1 MNEIQEITTWLI
13 AEQDRIVTNW
23 LHNDAVAEYLTLHRI
38 NRDKFA
44 IKFAHPILLYN
55 LEVVSMHKKAG
66 NCPIMS
72 QFINYMIEKKINSHE
87 IFIICAKLRAT
98 ILEHLS
104 HNYPHQ
110 FDTAEVIMKIADV
123 FDNNLTGVLKH
134 FDTKALET
142 SLQKQE
148 NLDTTLYSQKLQ
160 VILDVQKNILFKM
173 HGNQLFLANQA
184 FYHAMGVQDAKELEK
199 HFLHPLDFIET
210 STVFEELLKRKEYD
224 KWLMKIIS
232 EHNGECEIKFFN
244 YLLDKR
250 SMMKMHVQQVG
261 EANNFVFTLEDSFLE
276 EDERKISNVLSSV
289 DPLTNLGNLTKFKE
303 MLEKQIDI
311 HAHDELSIL
320 MIDIDGFKIFNDT
333 HHKKSGEKLIKNI
346 SDILKDSYPDSVARL
361 DFERFA
367 VICKEKNVNNTQD
380 IIDKI
385 NKLLKEYNS
394 QGKIKP
400 LAAIVIHRKDDTV
413 ELMLARGDVLL
424 NQVRL
429 DSLDTIIDDTVI
441 IKKEA
446 IRLEQEKE
454 FLLRMKR
461 NKEEKK
467 TIPVTNYYLEIGIKS
482 DATILSVMADK
493 LSISIRKIALNSL
506 HKNDAIYIKMPQ
518 KPDYKAL
525 VYKVDKLEEYVV
537 LHSFKAVE
545 LSPLDRN
552 HVHVKLPQPMGV
564 SLYFNKKKIDAKLQ
578 SVSINTFEIV
588 IQDIFALEVESQ
600 VSVTATLNEKEASYS
615 GKVLKIIPLVDRFI
629 IVVHLDANAL
639 TEEILSRYVSNRQL
653 EIIKDLQ
660 KNIL

>member
-1 MNEIQEITTWLI
+1 
-13 AEQDRIVTNW
+13 
-23 LHNDAVAEYLTLHRI
+23 
-38 NRDKFA
+38 
-44 IKFAHPILLYN
+44 
-55 LEVVSMHKKAG
+55 
-66 NCPIMS
+66 
-72 QFINYMIEKKINSHE
+72 
-87 IFIICAKLRAT
+87 
-98 ILEHLS
+98 
-104 HNYPHQ
+104 
-110 FDTAEVIMKIADV
+110 
-123 FDNNLTGVLKH
+123 
-134 FDTKALET
+134 
-142 SLQKQE
+142 
-148 NLDTTLYSQKLQ
+148 
-160 VILDVQKNILFKM
+160 
-173 HGNQLFLANQA
+173 
-184 FYHAMGVQDAKELEK
+184 
-199 HFLHPLDFIET
+199 
-210 STVFEELLKRKEYD
+210 
-224 KWLMKIIS
+224 
-232 EHNGECEIKFFN
+232 
-244 YLLDKR
+244 
-250 SMMKMHVQQVG
+250 
-261 EANNFVFTLEDSFLE
+261 
-276 EDERKISNVLSSV
+276 
-289 DPLTNLGNLTKFKE
+289 
-303 MLEKQIDI
+303 
-311 HAHDELSIL
+311 
-320 MIDIDGFKIFNDT
+320 
-333 HHKKSGEKLIKNI
+333 
-346 SDILKDSYPDSVARL
+346 
-361 DFERFA
+361 